1 MVKFSYSLLF
11 LQHPYVEPPEYYDS
25 SDLCPT
31 CHTLEFYIIA
41 LVCLVLVITMTKIK
55 KLNKKSLRK
64 ICYLIASLIL
74 FYLLFFRDY
83 PTLCII
89 SGTFAVFF
97 ILGFLGIIAFAFY
110 ILISIIFKLAVN
122 LFNKS

>member
-11 LQHPYVEPPEYYDS
+11 LQYPYVEPPEYYDS

-31 CHTLEFYIIA
+31 CHTLEFYITA

-89 SGTFAVFF
+89 SGTFAIFF